1 MWAIDGS
8 VAPNT
13 DLQLYNCS
21 LAGSI
26 PRWSFRCPACTA
38 KPLLPS
44 TVGRQL
50 QLECM
55 HRAVPHTAGSLLAAI
70 YADQPMVQEN
80 LAEPGGC
87 RTQGSAQLSLALQPG
102 NDNLCGPLPSH
113 GKAVNVTSRLATQT
127 IALQSCECTPLTL
140 MAMSRSP
147 CHHGRA

>member
-38 KPLLPS
+38 QPLLLSP
-44 TVGRQL
+44 VGRQL
-50 QLECM
+50 QLACM

-70 YADQPMVQEN
+70 CADHYMLQESF
-80 LAEPGGC
+80 AEAAGC
-87 RTQGSAQLSLALQPG
+87 RSQGSTQLSLALQPG
-102 NDNLCGPLPSH
+102 NDNLCGPLPTH
-113 GKAVNVTSRLATQT
+113 VKAVNVTSRLATQT
-127 IALQSCECTPLTL
+127 IALQSCAPHSPL
-140 MAMSRSP
+140 
-147 CHHGRA
+147 